1 MAGKPPYEMLEKRI
15 RALERELA
23 CRKQNEQELENKL
36 QRIRS
41 IGEMLPQDDVN
52 DGNEIFRALAE
63 NSYDAIMRFDR
74 EFRHLY
80 VNPIAEKQT
89 GIAQEDFIGKT
100 HKELGFP
107 EDLVVIWE
115 EAIQTV
121 FETGRPN
128 RIEFLLPSNL
138 WMDWLLVPECDEYG
152 DVKTVMTSARDI
164 TEHKRATAA
173 LMESEERYRGLVD
186 NSPDIIYRLNADGK
200 VVSMNQNI
208 SKYFGHAD
216 MPDILGKPYYALV
229 DFIHPDDID
238 KFVMSFQTIF
248 TAGKYSTNELS
259 LRFLKKDGTFV
270 WMELRSRTVFDQ
282 EGIFVE
288 VIGVMR
294 DITDRKRIENE
305 TVLLEKMKS
314 VLEMAGTIC
323 HEMNQPMQII
333 SGYTD
338 LLLMKQEGRNGSS
351 AKLKIIKEQIERMRT
366 ITKKLLSLHEYQ
378 TGDYAGIGTILDIN
392 SVSDV
397 SVEK

>member
-1 MAGKPPYEMLEKRI
+1 MAGEPPYEMLEKRI
-15 RALERELA
+15 RELERELA
-23 CRKQNEQELENKL
+23 CRKQNEQELENKP

-107 EDLVVIWE
+107 EDLVLIWE

-152 DVKTVMTSARDI
+152 NVKTVMTSARDI

-208 SKYFGHAD
+208 AKYFGHAD

-238 KFVMSFQTIF
+238 KFVMSFQAIF

-259 LRFLKKDGTFV
+259 LRFLEKDGTFV

-282 EGIFVE
+282 EGNFVE

-294 DITDRKRIENE
+294 DITDRKRIEKE